1 MSPMIELL
9 TRAARSAP
17 DSRAPVPPGS
27 STTVAALGAGIV
39 AAGASLLV
47 VAVIVIATWATA
59 LRGGAGA
66 ADALRAVAYVWLVAH
81 RVAITVAGGH
91 VALLPIGLLAVPAY
105 ALFRA
110 GSWFAHAADVAD
122 MRGVVTGGLTM
133 GIGYGFV
140 AAVVASGSATHTVH
154 P

>member
-1 MSPMIELL
+1 MSPMTELL

-47 VAVIVIATWATA
+47 VAVIVIATWATS

-81 RVAITVAGGH
+81 RVAITVAGAH

-105 ALFRA
+105 ALFRP
-110 GSWFAHAADVAD
+110 GSWLAHAADVAEA
-122 MRGVVTGGLTM
+122 RGVVTGGPTL
-133 GIGYGFV
+133 GLCYRFV
-140 AAVVASGSATHTVH
+140 AAAVASWSATPTV
-154 P
+154 PP